1 MIEAFKE
8 DNPHLIINKSLEE
21 EFIKTEVDELY
32 ERIFELKDK
41 VYKYEDL
48 IEEIV
53 QQLIHTHI
61 TLEEMEKIG
70 EIIYE

>member
-1 MIEAFKE
+1 MLEAFKE

-21 EFIKTEVDELY
+21 EFIQTETEELY

-41 VYKYEDL
+41 VYHCEDI

-53 QQLIHTHI
+53 QRLIHTHI
-61 TLEEMEKIG
+61 TLEEMEMIG
-70 EIIYE
+70 EIL

>member
-1 MIEAFKE
+1 MNDRIEAFKE
-8 DNPHLIINKSLEE
+8 DNPHLIVNDSLKEQFLE
-21 EFIKTEVDELY
+21 DELY
-32 ERIFELKDK
+32 QRIFELREM
-41 VYKYEDL
+41 VYKCEDL

-70 EIIYE
+70 EIL

>member
-1 MIEAFKE
+1 MLEAFKE

-21 EFIKTEVDELY
+21 EFIQTEVDELY
-32 ERIFELKDK
+32 QRIFELKDM

-70 EIIYE
+70 EII

>member
-8 DNPHLIINKSLEE
+8 DNPHLIVNDSLKEQFLE
-21 EFIKTEVDELY
+21 DELY
-32 ERIFELKDK
+32 QRIYDLKDK
-41 VYKYEDL
+41 VYHTEDL

-61 TLEEMEKIG
+61 TIEEMEKIG
-70 EIIYE
+70 ELL

>member
-1 MIEAFKE
+1 MLEAFKE
-8 DNPHLIINKSLEE
+8 DNPHLIVNDSLKEQFLE
-21 EFIKTEVDELY
+21 DELY
-32 ERIFELKDK
+32 QRIFELKDM
-41 VYKYEDL
+41 VYKYDDL

-61 TLEEMEKIG
+61 TLGEMEKIG

>member
-1 MIEAFKE
+1 MLEAFKE
-8 DNPHLIINKSLEE
+8 DNPHLIINDSLREQFVE
-21 EFIKTEVDELY
+21 DETEELY
-32 ERIFELKDK
+32 NRIFELKDK
-41 VYKYEDL
+41 IYNTEDL
-48 IEEIV
+48 IEEMV

>member
-21 EFIKTEVDELY
+21 EFNQTEIEELY

-41 VYKYEDL
+41 VYTEEDKKEVL
-48 IEEIV
+48 V
-53 QQLIHTHI
+53 QELIHTHI

-70 EIIYE
+70 EIIYG

>member
-8 DNPHLIINKSLEE
+8 DNPHLIVNDSLKEQFLE
-21 EFIKTEVDELY
+21 DELY
-32 ERIFELKDK
+32 QRIYDLKDK
-41 VYKYEDL
+41 VYHTEDL

-61 TLEEMEKIG
+61 TIEEMEKIG
-70 EIIYE
+70 ELLWKE